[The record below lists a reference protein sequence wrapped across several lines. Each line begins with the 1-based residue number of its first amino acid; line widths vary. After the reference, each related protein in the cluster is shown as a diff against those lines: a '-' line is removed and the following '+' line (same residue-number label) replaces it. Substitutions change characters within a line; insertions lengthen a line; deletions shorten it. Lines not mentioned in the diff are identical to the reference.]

1 MKNYWYFV
9 VGSIITIV
17 LAFLFN
23 PNFVAKYFSPD
34 HSLGE
39 ETIIRVYWIRNFFVS
54 LGILMFV
61 WAVLGKRINKIIKS
75 NYRLINKLLVYLFIL
90 GLFIYFSFYLF
101 VVYKRLVYPSFAGDW
116 GEKSL
121 FVESVNYYKG
131 HSSYVDPEIAPL
143 QLDYGPVHPLICA
156 MIMKVV
162 GIHVWVTKGISILAS
177 LGIGILMYL
186 IVFRATGNIQSG
198 LISSLL
204 FFACYKYS
212 GYWYDMGRI
221 DTMFVF
227 WVLLGV
233 WLISKSISINTI
245 FLAIFIFSLAF
256 FTKITA
262 IFILPAIF
270 FYLVILNWKK
280 GLLFLLSITSFWTL
294 MILLINSFTNNWYW
308 LKTFKHTTTYI
319 FDYVYGIN
327 RFMFI
332 LSGLIIIIIS
342 VIFGTYL
349 VFKNKVNDSKYLLW
363 LFSLISAFILGI
375 SSLANRAINYNHMI
389 LSVVFLC
396 ILFGISYN
404 WTLKYFEKNNMIPY
418 IIFYK
423 IVLILSL
430 IAMFYNPHKVCQ
442 YAKEEVK
449 NIKNLMNYVSSIK
462 GYVYLPDNQDIA
474 ALAGKETYDEAPR
487 LADYT
492 AGGHG
497 FPKRFLKL
505 MQNAY
510 FDEII
515 VRENAEPFTSI
526 WFEKF
531 TWPNEFKKAFYENY
545 TKAKKKWGWVFY
557 ERKDPSQII
566 R

>member
-9 VGSIITIV
+9 VGSIITIA

-23 PNFVAKYFSPD
+23 PNFIAKYFSPD
-34 HSLGE
+34 HSLGD
-39 ETIIRVYWIRNFFVS
+39 ETVVRLYLIRNFFIS
-54 LGILMFV
+54 LGILMLV
-61 WAVLGKRINKIIKS
+61 WAVLGKKIVNIIES
-75 NYRLINKLLVYLFIL
+75 NYRLINKLLVYLFII

-101 VVYKRLVYPSFAGDW
+101 VVYKRLVYPTFAGDW

-131 HSSYVDPEIAPL
+131 YSSYVDPEISPL

-162 GIHVWVTKGISILAS
+162 GIHVWITKGISILAS

-186 IVFRATGNIQSG
+186 IVFGATGNIQSG

-221 DTMFVF
+221 DTMLIF
-227 WVLLGV
+227 WVLLSV
-233 WLISKSISINTI
+233 WLISKHISIKNILLST
-245 FLAIFIFSLAF
+245 LLFSLAF

-270 FYLVILNWKK
+270 LYLVIVNWRK
-280 GLLFLLSITSFWTL
+280 GLLFLFMISSFL
-294 MILLINSFTNNWYW
+294 AFVILGLNLLTNNWYW
-308 LKTFKHTTTYI
+308 FKTFKHTTTYI
-319 FDYVYGIN
+319 FDFVFGIN
-327 RFMFI
+327 RFIFI
-332 LSGLIIIIIS
+332 SSGLIIIIIS

-349 VFKNKVNDSKYLLW
+349 SFKNRINDSKYLLW
-363 LFSLISAFILGI
+363 LFSLIFAFILGI
-375 SSLANRAINYNHMI
+375 SSLANRAINYNHLI
-389 LSVVFLC
+389 PAVVFLG

-404 WTLKYFEKNNMIPY
+404 WIPKYFEKNNMISY
-418 IIFYK
+418 IILYRLA
-423 IVLILSL
+423 LILSL
-430 IAMFYNPHKVCQ
+430 MAMFYNPLKFCP
-442 YAKEEVK
+442 YSKEEVK
-449 NIKNLMNYVSSIK
+449 NIKNLINYVSSIK
-462 GYVYLPDNQDIA
+462 GYVYLPENQDIA
-474 ALAGKETYDEAPR
+474 ALTGKETYDEEPR

-526 WFEKF
+526 WFDKF

-557 ERKDPSQII
+557 ERKDPFQII